1 MAVTLNIGFLMI
13 CIIAAEMS
21 RAADSDILFPT
32 CVCVTV
38 MEWIDGM
45 DKEGID
51 ECCSTFRLPN
61 THKCLVLILL

>member
-38 MEWIDGM
+38 MEWIKREPM
-45 DKEGID
+45 SVAPRFA
-51 ECCSTFRLPN
+51 CPTLTS
-61 THKCLVLILL
+61 V